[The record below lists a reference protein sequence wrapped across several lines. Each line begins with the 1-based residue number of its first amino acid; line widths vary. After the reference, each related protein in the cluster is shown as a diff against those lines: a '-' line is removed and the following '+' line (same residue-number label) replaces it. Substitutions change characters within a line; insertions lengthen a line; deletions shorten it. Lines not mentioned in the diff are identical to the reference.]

1 MSTQELGK
9 RSAVARAD
17 TSGHSGPNPT
27 VTLKLRVE
35 NLGVAFHKGTRV
47 TLTYTAPYTGSL
59 VPVNG
64 LLDELKRPV
73 PIRGGPPQPV
83 ILIVDGLRHTVPRG
97 TLVSVDTRELR

>member
-1 MSTQELGK
+1 METAMNYQERIVRDPQIVGGEPVL
-9 RSAVARAD
+9 
-17 TSGHSGPNPT
+17 
-27 VTLKLRVE
+27 
-35 NLGVAFHKGTRV
+35 KGTRV

-97 TLVSVDTRELR
+97 TLVRVETRELR